1 MIKHCPADGD
11 TARLI
16 QALFF
21 ARWCNRDTTLA
32 STHSNLLSHPDNL
45 KKHLTSGTV
54 NFPQPWCNETAY
66 PVETITW
73 EGVAYSRLDSATHL
87 FHKAAP
93 WLLQTIK
100 EAAGDVVKATK
111 AIAAAFNMKNDFPVF
126 MAVMDLA
133 WFRPDLID
141 PASPVPTGIG
151 AVAFLDILQK
161 HLKLATHE
169 EAAMKMIELQSKY
182 WPEAKRSFQPID
194 VEYLSCECRKYYS
207 YVNGTKTYEGKN
219 VFKPGKSPMLPFEA
233 KPRDGNRSEVKLF
246 VVAGAPCSGKSTL
259 VKALAEMGF
268 KIVPETA
275 EEVIRSAVESGVSVE
290 EQRLMDPVGFQMD
303 LLNKDFHLFDKIL
316 TYPQQELVDEGI
328 VISDTSFI
336 ETLVFSARAGIEM
349 SPTVKDWLMKKRYT
363 KVFFLASPANY
374 ENTAVRMESQ
384 QVALAISEEVEEAY
398 KHFGYQL
405 IVIPAE
411 MSLPERCLLVEKH
424 IKSNCE

>member
-1 MIKHCPADGD
+1 M
-11 TARLI
+11 
-16 QALFF
+16 
-21 ARWCNRDTTLA
+21 
-32 STHSNLLSHPDNL
+32 
-45 KKHLTSGTV
+45 
-54 NFPQPWCNETAY
+54 
-66 PVETITW
+66 ETISW
-73 EGVAYSRLDSATHL
+73 EGVAYSRLDSATLL

-141 PASPVPTGIG
+141 PASPVPTGSSKHIHPIIYSSNQVHLNKFIQTYSSAGIG

-169 EAAMKMIELQSKY
+169 EAAMKMIELQPKY

-233 KPRDGNRSEVKLF
+233 KPREGDRSGVEVF
-246 VVAGAPCSGKSTL
+246 VIAGAPCSGKSTL
-259 VKALAEMGF
+259 VKALAERGF

-275 EEVIRSAVESGVSVE
+275 EEVIRSAVAAGVSVE

-303 LLNKDFHLFDKIL
+303 LLNKDFDLFDKIL
-316 TYPQQELVDEGI
+316 SAGSEVEPLSSGGDRI
-328 VISDTSFI
+328 VIADTSFI

-363 KVFFLASPANY
+363 KVFFLASPASY
-374 ENTAVRMESQ
+374 KSTAVRMESQ
-384 QVALAISEEVEEAY
+384 QVALEISREVEEAY
-398 KHFGYQL
+398 QHFGYQL
-405 IVIPAE
+405 VVIPPE
-411 MSLPERCLLVEKH
+411 MSLPERCLAVEKH
-424 IKSNCE
+424 IRSN

>member
-1 MIKHCPADGD
+1 M
-11 TARLI
+11 
-16 QALFF
+16 
-21 ARWCNRDTTLA
+21 
-32 STHSNLLSHPDNL
+32 
-45 KKHLTSGTV
+45 
-54 NFPQPWCNETAY
+54 
-66 PVETITW
+66 ETITW
-73 EGVAYSRLDSATHL
+73 EGVAYSRLDSATLL

-133 WFRPDLID
+133 WFCPDLID

-169 EAAMKMIELQSKY
+169 EAAMKMIKLQSEY

-233 KPRDGNRSEVKLF
+233 KPREGGRSGVQ
-246 VVAGAPCSGKSTL
+246 VYVIAGAPCSGKSTL
-259 VKALAEMGF
+259 VKALAGRGF
-268 KIVPETA
+268 NIIPETA

-303 LLNKDFHLFDKIL
+303 LLRKDFDLFDKIL
-316 TYPQQELVDEGI
+316 TTGGDGI
-328 VISDTSFI
+328 VIADTSFI

-349 SPTVKDWLMKKRYT
+349 SPTVKDWLMKKRFNN
-363 KVFFLASPANY
+363 VFFLASPANY
-374 ENTAVRMESQ
+374 QSTAVRMESE

-405 IVIPAE
+405 LLIPAE
-411 MSLPERCLLVEKH
+411 MSLSERCHFVEKH
-424 IKSNCE
+424 IRSNCE